1 MNQDRARLILPASLA
16 IAILAVST
24 ASIFIRFA
32 QREAPSLVIA
42 ALRLTFASLVLAPVA
57 VTRYQRELR
66 AVTRSDLLLGLLS
79 GIFLAVHFATWIT
92 SLEFT
97 SVASSVVLV
106 STGPLWVALLT
117 PLFLKESLTRY
128 VVFGLSLALAGG
140 TIIGMSD
147 ACALTTSLHCPPFAE
162 FVRGRSFYGNFL
174 ALAGAWA
181 VAFYM
186 IIGRKLRAR
195 LSLIPYIF
203 IVYGMAAIVL
213 LVVMH
218 GTGNALAGY
227 SSATYLWI
235 VLLALIPQL
244 IGHSTYNWA
253 LRYLPAAMVS
263 ITTLGEPV
271 GSAILAYFILNESPT
286 VLTIFG
292 GALIL
297 GGIYLASRGPRQ
309 PLPAQP
315 QAPAESG

>member
-57 VTRYQRELR
+57 TTSYRRELK
-66 AVTRSDLLLGLLS
+66 AVLRGDLLLGLLS
-79 GIFLAVHFATWIT
+79 GAFLAVHFATWIT

-117 PLFLKESLTRY
+117 PLFLNENLSRY
-128 VVFGLSLALAGG
+128 VVIGLSLALAGG
-140 TIIGMSD
+140 TIIGLGD
-147 ACALTTSLHCPPFAE
+147 ACSLTTSIQCPPFAE
-162 FVRGRSFYGNFL
+162 FIRGKSFYGNFL

-213 LVVMH
+213 LAVMFI
-218 GTGNALAGY
+218 TGKALVGY
-227 SSATYLWI
+227 SPATYLWI

-244 IGHSTYNWA
+244 VGHSTYNWA

-271 GSAILAYFILNESPT
+271 GSAILAYFILSERPT
-286 VLTIFG
+286 ILTIFG
-292 GALIL
+292 GVLIL

-309 PLPAQP
+309 PLSAQP
-315 QAPAESG
+315 RSSAESA